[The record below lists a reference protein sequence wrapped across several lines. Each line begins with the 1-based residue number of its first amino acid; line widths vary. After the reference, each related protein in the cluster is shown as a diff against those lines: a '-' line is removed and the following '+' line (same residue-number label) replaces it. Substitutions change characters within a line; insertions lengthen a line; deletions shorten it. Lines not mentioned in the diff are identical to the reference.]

1 VYNGGG
7 HNNVPNHG
15 RERERDWEPERER
28 VRERRASSDYDS
40 DEGHMRRNK
49 YRGAAEALNIIIIF
63 GLTKDMTR
71 ADVSYKEIMQITTC

>member
-1 VYNGGG
+1 
-7 HNNVPNHG
+7 
-15 RERERDWEPERER
+15 
-28 VRERRASSDYDS
+28 
-40 DEGHMRRNK
+40 MRRNK